1 MDTARKQPAD
11 SGNVLN
17 QRGVTVSSS
26 HITSRRSSHP
36 LHSVTSASTR
46 IAPKPMRRS
55 IGFIAVGL
63 VLVILG
69 LVLLPEPQPQAAI
82 DNPVTNPRLVDMVPL
97 DALAIGIPGL
107 ALIIVGIMWLVRL
120 KSMYTVVLH
129 APAGT
134 KEVLTDSDEQWI
146 AQVVAAVN
154 KAIEAR
160 EPGAAG
166 PGPSPGQR

>member
-1 MDTARKQPAD
+1 MDTAREQPAD

-26 HITSRRSSHP
+26 HITSRRSSYP
-36 LHSVTSASTR
+36 LHSVRSASTR
-46 IAPKPMRRS
+46 INPKPMRRS
-55 IGFIAVGL
+55 IGFIVVGL
-63 VLVILG
+63 VVVLIALTLV
-69 LVLLPEPQPQAAI
+69 PEETSFGPS
-82 DNPVTNPRLVDMVPL
+82 VDMRRDGISDDIPL
-97 DALAIGIPGL
+97 DALIVGIPGL